1 MRKLVVTQKFVS
13 LVCSGNEIGP
23 FRAVEESI
31 LSDLTEKRHRSDLF
45 AWYTLFGSAGSA
57 MGTLLCGWT
66 VQFLQSSLSW
76 SQLSSHRVI
85 FAIYALIGGI
95 KLALTLMLSNN
106 VEVEGFS
113 ETYQAIPLVQ
123 EQGGIQGG
131 GERTVVFQLQDDDEE
146 EEEEEEEQAG
156 GHSNSKQK
164 SPPSSPSSRPIVAT
178 LSFFDK
184 FRALLPSIS
193 RDSLSNLYRLL
204 FILSID
210 SFASGI
216 TSPSWMTYFF
226 TTIHHLQPASLGTLF
241 LVTNLLAMLSNFAA
255 LPLVRRIGPLLTM
268 SATHL
273 PSAIFLGMIPF
284 PSSAT
289 PSGTWLAMLFLSL
302 RACTQSMDTAPRQA
316 FISASVLPNERTAVL
331 GIVSVAKTLTNAGG
345 IGLSGILAGAG
356 RWKLMLLTS
365 ASLKITYDL
374 LIVAA
379 FYGKEDREDQAG

>member
-1 MRKLVVTQKFVS
+1 M
-13 LVCSGNEIGP
+13 
-23 FRAVEESI
+23 EESI

-57 MGTLLCGWT
+57 FGTLFCGWT
-66 VQFLQSSLSW
+66 VQFLQSNLSW
-76 SQLSSHRVI
+76 SQLNSHRVI
-85 FAIYALIGGI
+85 FAIYASIGGI
-95 KLALTLMLSNN
+95 KLALTLMLSND

-113 ETYQAIPLVQ
+113 AKYQALPLQ

-131 GERTVVFQLQDDDEE
+131 DSQVVFQLEDDEE
-146 EEEEEEEQAG
+146 EQDNNNNTA
-156 GHSNSKQK
+156 KQQSP
-164 SPPSSPSSRPIVAT
+164 SPPPRPTTNTPSLV
-178 LSFFDK
+178 DK
-184 FRALLPSIS
+184 LYSLLPSIS
-193 RDSLSNLYRLL
+193 RDSLSNLYCLL

-216 TSPSWMTYFF
+216 ISPSWMTYFF

-241 LVTNLLAMLSNFAA
+241 LITNLLAMLSNFAA

-284 PSSAT
+284 PSAT
-289 PSGTWLAMLFLSL
+289 PSGTWLAMLFLAL

-331 GIVSVAKTLTNAGG
+331 GIVSVAKTLTNATG

-374 LIVAA
+374 FIVGA
-379 FYGKEDREDQAG
+379 FYGKVDREDQAASEATR